1 MPTGSAPSRQR
12 YEEKFKNNLRQ
23 ARTEAH
29 LTRDQLLQLCRTLYD
44 QDQERYVTLGL
55 TTLKEIEAGA
65 LRPRLRRAV
74 TLADALGK
82 TVEDLFPLGWDDT
95 PRNPEGYTRV
105 SDDPKKRGRPRNT

>member
-1 MPTGSAPSRQR
+1 MPRGSAPSRPR

-29 LTRDQLLQLCRTLYD
+29 LTRDQLLKLCRTLHEK
-44 QDQERYVTLGL
+44 DQERYVTLGL

-74 TLADALGK
+74 TVAVALGK
-82 TVEDLFPLGWDDT
+82 SVEDLFPLGWDDT
-95 PRNPEGYTRV
+95 PRNPEGKTRV
-105 SDDPKKRGRPRNT
+105 SPDPEKRGRPRKT